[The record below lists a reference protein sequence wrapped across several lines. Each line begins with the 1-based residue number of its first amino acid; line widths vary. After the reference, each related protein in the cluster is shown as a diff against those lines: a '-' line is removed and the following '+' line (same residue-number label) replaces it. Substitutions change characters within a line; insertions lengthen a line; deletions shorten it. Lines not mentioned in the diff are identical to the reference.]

1 MSLRSFLIP
10 KWSSDVRLDGKTAVV
25 TGANTGIGKET
36 AKDLAGRGARVILA
50 CRDMTRGEQAA
61 RDIMRQVREAKV
73 VVRHLDLA
81 DTKSIC
87 QFAEQIYNTEKFLHY
102 LINNA
107 GVAICPYA
115 TTADGFE
122 MQFGVNH
129 LGHFFLTF
137 LLLDLLKH
145 SAPSRVINLS
155 STAHAMGKIQFDDLR
170 GDKNYH
176 PVRAYAQSKLANVL
190 FTRELAKRTEALGVM
205 AYAVDP
211 GAVDTDI
218 TRHMRRPLAGF
229 IKRFALLIKTSAEGA
244 YTTIYCVV
252 TPEHQMLTGGF
263 YKDCARSSS
272 CRAGQDDGTALKLWA
287 VSCHLLGIPPPLIGP
302 QPPDTDDNGG
312 EGERPVCCNRWSSEE
327 RLDGKTVIITG
338 ANTGIGKET
347 ARDLARRGARI
358 IMACRDLERAE
369 EARAEILEDTGN
381 ENVVT
386 RKLDL
391 SDTKSIRAFA
401 DLITKGSKLSTQ
413 WVSAAKSMTHFGSF
427 SEEKQVNILINNA
440 GIMMCP
446 YSKTLDGFEMQLGVN
461 HLGHFLLTYL
471 LLDIIKW
478 STPARIVVVASVA
491 HTWTGLRLDDINS
504 ERSYDP
510 MKAYGQSKLA
520 NVLFARSL
528 AKLLQ
533 GTGVSVFSLHPG
545 VVQSD
550 LWRHQHQCVQVAV
563 KIFRIFTKTPVEGAQ
578 TTIFCAV
585 EPGLESRSGEYF
597 SDCAPASCS
606 SAASDDALA
615 QRLWDVSC
623 DMLGITWK

>member
-1 MSLRSFLIP
+1 MQAIRSLIAP
-10 KWSSDVRLDGKTAVV
+10 KWSSEARLEGKTAIV

-36 AKDLAGRGARVILA
+36 AKDLASRGARVILA

-61 RDIMRQVREAKV
+61 RDIMREVVGAKV
-73 VVRHLDLA
+73 VARQLDLA

-87 QFAEQIYNTEKFLHY
+87 QFAENVYNTEKNLHY

-115 TTADGFE
+115 TTVDGYE

-145 SAPSRVINLS
+145 SAPSRVINVS
-155 STAHAMGKIQFDDLR
+155 SVVHAMGKIQFDDLN
-170 GDKNYH
+170 GEKNYH

-190 FTRELAKRTEALGVM
+190 FTRELAKRTEVLGVM

-211 GAVDTDI
+211 GIVNTEIA
-218 TRHMRRPLAGF
+218 RHIRLPLAG
-229 IKRFALLIKTSAEGA
+229 LMKTFSFMLKSAAEGA
-244 YTTIYCVV
+244 YTIIYCTV
-252 TPEHQMLTGGF
+252 TPENQLQTGGF
-263 YKDCARSSS
+263 YKDCRRVGSS
-272 CRAGQDDGTALKLWA
+272 RAGQDDGTALKLWA
-287 VSCHLLGIPPPLIGP
+287 VSCSLLSILLLWRRSQIF
-302 QPPDTDDNGG
+302 GG
-312 EGERPVCCNRWSSEE
+312 LPGTLCVCCNRWSSEE
-327 RLDGKTVIITG
+327 RLDGKTVIVTG

-347 ARDLARRGARI
+347 ARDLAARGARI

-369 EARAEILEDTGN
+369 EARSEILEDTGN
-381 ENVVT
+381 ENVVI

-391 SDTKSIRAFA
+391 SDTRSIRAFA
-401 DLITKGSKLSTQ
+401 ERINK
-413 WVSAAKSMTHFGSF
+413 
-427 SEEKQVNILINNA
+427 EEKQVNILINNA

-446 YSKTLDGFEMQLGVN
+446 YSKTVDGFEMQLGVN

-471 LLDIIKW
+471 LLDLIKW
-478 STPARIVVVASVA
+478 SVPARIIVVASVA

-504 ERSYDP
+504 DSSYDT

-528 AKLLQ
+528 AKHLK

-550 LWRHQHQCVQVAV
+550 LWRHQHQCIQVAV
-563 KIFRIFTKTPVEGAQ
+563 KIFRIFTKTTVEGAQ
-578 TTIFCAV
+578 TTIYCAV
-585 EPGLESRSGEYF
+585 QPGLEGQSGGYF

-606 SAASDDALA
+606 RMASDDDLA
-615 QRLWDVSC
+615 QKLWEISC
-623 DMLGITWK
+623 NMLGITWQ